1 MTGLV
6 QTLSMETAG
15 RRYEDAALA
24 ALRVVTGLFLLYQC
38 HDNVLSVERM
48 DEFKAFMGQF
58 GFWNPQILA
67 PFAIFWQ
74 VAAGFSF
81 VTGLF
86 VRPLGLITAIQFIVA
101 VWMVHWTQDFS
112 GWWPALILVFL
123 GFYFFARGSGRYG
136 LDTVLARRTEPA
148 FA

>member
-1 MTGLV
+1 MAGFAH
-6 QTLSMETAG
+6 TLSMESVG
-15 RRYEDAALA
+15 RRYEDAALL
-24 ALRVVTGLFLLYQC
+24 ALRVVTGLFLLYQS
-38 HDNVLSVERM
+38 HDNVLSAARM
-48 DEFKAFMGQF
+48 DEFEAFMGQF
-58 GFWNPQILA
+58 GFWKPDILA

-74 VAAGFSF
+74 VAAGISF

-136 LDTVLARRTEPA
+136 LDTVLARRTALA

>member
-1 MTGLV
+1 MAGV
-6 QTLSMETAG
+6 VHALSMDSAG
-15 RRYEDAALA
+15 RRYEDVALL
-24 ALRVVTGLFLLYQC
+24 ALRVVTGLFLLYQS
-38 HDNVLSVERM
+38 HDNVLSAERM
-48 DEFKAFMGQF
+48 DEFEAFMGQF
-58 GFWNPQILA
+58 GFWNPEILA

-74 VAAGFSF
+74 VAAGIGF

-86 VRPLGLITAIQFIVA
+86 VRLLGLITAIQFIVA
-101 VWMVHWTQDFS
+101 VWMVHWSQDFA

-136 LDTVLARRTEPA
+136 LDTVLARRTAPA

>member
-1 MTGLV
+1 MAGV
-6 QTLSMETAG
+6 VHALSMDSAG
-15 RRYEDAALA
+15 RRYEEVALL
-24 ALRVVTGLFLLYQC
+24 ALRVVTGMFLLYQS
-38 HDNVLSVERM
+38 HDNVLSAERM
-48 DEFKAFMGQF
+48 DEFEAFMGQF
-58 GFWNPQILA
+58 GFWRPDILA
-67 PFAIFWQ
+67 SFAIFWQ
-74 VAAGFSF
+74 VAAGIGF

-101 VWMVHWTQDFS
+101 VWMVHWTQDFA

-136 LDTVLARRTEPA
+136 LDTVLARRTAPA